1 MVGEW
6 EGEEWEG
13 EEVGGEWEVG
23 GVRGGGGDETIPY
36 LMASGR
42 TVVSSSYRE

>member
-1 MVGEW
+1 MGDSR
-6 EGEEWEG
+6 EGE
-13 EEVGGEWEVG
+13 
-23 GVRGGGGDETIPY
+23 DEMIPY